1 MSQEYYH
8 FSQMPELLV
17 NYLIDLKC
25 EIDMGDHSPEKIVD
39 MKREFNKRTA
49 SCSSIKPYSL

>member
-1 MSQEYYH
+1 MNQYYH
-8 FSQMPELLV
+8 FNQMPEVLV

-49 SCSSIKPYSL
+49 SCCSIKPYSL